1 MLQFDSLAHPYRF
14 VWVEI
19 WLKILLP
26 TYNDQRNVQSKE
38 EANKLLE
45 ALKGSSS
52 EHNEADAQLKSG
64 YQRLWDINLMR
75 SDKLRPRLFHLALC
89 SFEPLTLASITHALR
104 IQVDKD
110 NQDELYDEDLKVEQV
125 KRLYSNFLTENL
137 AGKLVFVHDSAKDFV
152 RRLKIQISVGSGTK
166 DVDEFSEK
174 RNHMSAAKLYI
185 EVVKR
190 ANHPVW
196 QHVDIDPSK
205 WRELVHIRSSYWFA
219 ERWKWAKLDG
229 KVNIL
234 RYMLQYGLRH
244 CSEAAKKRSLSDDL
258 WNDVVHKLV
267 LSPMSAFLYVGLL
280 VTFPF
285 FEWPNVPLIG
295 FRDLVGEYKGRTELF
310 ISHALAWLEITDDG
324 DSSDSRLPS
333 SKKSPVTDDGLF
345 QQLSKHVL
353 YRGQS
358 RLGIPNAGMTALQI
372 ACITRNNAT
381 VKLILKATQHMC
393 GHDNRA
399 TMDLLFHDP
408 QSGQAPI
415 IIAIKDREDDIVRTL
430 LEFEIQHADGTID
443 DQWEGVP
450 RHSPKVLQWSNRDR
464 GDYTALNLAIRRFDE
479 KSICALLRLAQPR
492 DINFREEIS
501 GNTALHVA
509 VRNGF
514 LQLIRDLVEEY
525 SADIE
530 AENGFQQ
537 TPYGF
542 AYQRGEVEA
551 LQYLVS
557 KGAAVKLPAA
567 EAGDVEH
574 TSKGGDIW
582 DPPKSRSELNEG
594 EVYSGG
600 LAEIAPSTLPHPK
613 SRFNETH
620 HQHHQSGLHRR
631 IRMGQAPRPTVA
643 YRQDP
648 SDALENRV
656 GVIKPHIERSHIVEK
671 D

>member
-52 EHNEADAQLKSG
+52 EHNEAYAQLKSG
-64 YQRLWDINLMR
+64 YQRLRDFNLMR

-152 RRLKIQISVGSGTK
+152 RKLKIQVPAGSEAK

-205 WRELVHIRSSYWFA
+205 WRELVHIGSSIWFA
-219 ERWKWAKLDG
+219 DYPKWAELDG
-229 KVNIL
+229 KANIL
-234 RYMLQYGLRH
+234 PYILQYGLRH
-244 CSEAAKKRSLSDDL
+244 CSEAAKKRSLSDHL
-258 WNDVVHKLV
+258 WKDVLHKLV
-267 LSPMSAFLYVGLL
+267 LSPQSAFLYVGLL
-280 VTFPF
+280 VKFPF
-285 FEWPNVPLIG
+285 FEWPKIPSIR
-295 FRDLVGEYKGRTELF
+295 FRNLVGEYEGHIELF

-324 DSSDSRLPS
+324 DSPRRPS
-333 SKKSPVTDDGLF
+333 SKEDPVTDNWLF
-345 QQLSKHVL
+345 RQLSKHVL

-358 RLGIPNAGMTALQI
+358 ILGTSDSGMTALQI

-381 VKLILKATQHMC
+381 VKLILKATEYMY

-399 TMDLLFHDP
+399 ITDLLFHDP
-408 QSGQAPI
+408 ELGEAPI

-430 LEFEIQHADGTID
+430 LDFEIQHADRKID
-443 DQWEGVP
+443 DQWVGAP
-450 RHSPKVLQWSNRDR
+450 RHPPKVLQWSNRD
-464 GDYTALNLAIRRFDE
+464 GGGYTALNLAIRSFDE
-479 KSICALLRLAQPR
+479 KSICTLLPLAQPR
-492 DINFREEIS
+492 DINFRDEIS

-514 LQLIRDLVEEY
+514 IQLIRNLAEDY
-525 SADIE
+525 NADIE
-530 AENGFQQ
+530 AENRFQQ

-551 LQYLVS
+551 LKYLVS

-567 EAGDVEH
+567 EAGNVEN

-582 DPPKSRSELNEG
+582 DPSKSRSELNEG
-594 EVYSGG
+594 ESYSGG
-600 LAEIAPSTLPHPK
+600 PAEIPPSTLPHPQ
-613 SRFNETH
+613 SRFNGTH

-648 SDALENRV
+648 RDAAENQV
-656 GVIKPHIERSHIVEK
+656 GVIKPHIERSHIIEK

>member
-1 MLQFDSLAHPYRF
+1 MLQLDSLAHPYRF

-38 EANKLLE
+38 EANKLLK
-45 ALKGSSS
+45 ALKSSSS
-52 EHNEADAQLKSG
+52 EHNEAYAQLKSG
-64 YQRLWDINLMR
+64 YQRLWDFNVMR
-75 SDKLRPRLFHLALC
+75 SDELRPRLFHLALC

-104 IQVDKD
+104 IRVEKD
-110 NQDELYDEDLKVEQV
+110 SEDELYDEDLTVEQV

-152 RRLKIQISVGSGTK
+152 RKLKIQVPVGSESK

-205 WRELVHIRSSYWFA
+205 WREFVHIGFSYWFA
-219 ERWKWAKLDG
+219 EYSKWAKLDG
-229 KVNIL
+229 KGNIL
-234 RYMLQYGLRH
+234 PYIVQYGLRH
-244 CSEAAKKRSLSDDL
+244 CSEAAKKRSLSDHL
-258 WNDVVHKLV
+258 WKDVLHKLV
-267 LSPMSAFLYVGLL
+267 LSPQSAFLYVGLL
-280 VTFPF
+280 AKFPF
-285 FEWPNVPLIG
+285 FKWPNIPSVEFRNLI
-295 FRDLVGEYKGRTELF
+295 GEYKGHIELF
-310 ISHALAWLEITDDG
+310 TSHVLAWLEITDD
-324 DSSDSRLPS
+324 DDTSDSRLPS
-333 SKKSPVTDDGLF
+333 SKEDPVTDDWLF

-358 RLGIPNAGMTALQI
+358 TLGTSNFGMTALQI
-372 ACITRNNAT
+372 ACLTRNNAT
-381 VKLILKATQHMC
+381 VKLILKATHYMY

-408 QSGQAPI
+408 QFDEAPI
-415 IIAIKDREDDIVRTL
+415 IIAIKDRQDDIVRTL
-430 LEFEIQHADGTID
+430 LEFEIQHADRTID

-464 GDYTALNLAIRRFDE
+464 GGYTALNLAIRRFDE

-514 LQLIRDLVEEY
+514 LQLIRDLAEEY
-525 SADIE
+525 NADIE
-530 AENGFQQ
+530 VENGFQQ
-537 TPYGF
+537 TPCGF

-551 LQYLVS
+551 MKYLVS
-557 KGAAVKLPAA
+557 KGAAVRLPAA
-567 EAGDVEH
+567 EAGNVEH

-582 DPPKSRSELNEG
+582 DPSQSRSELNEG
-594 EVYSGG
+594 ESYSGG
-600 LAEIAPSTLPHPK
+600 PAEIPPSTLPHPK

-643 YRQDP
+643 
-648 SDALENRV
+648 
-656 GVIKPHIERSHIVEK
+656 
-671 D
+671 